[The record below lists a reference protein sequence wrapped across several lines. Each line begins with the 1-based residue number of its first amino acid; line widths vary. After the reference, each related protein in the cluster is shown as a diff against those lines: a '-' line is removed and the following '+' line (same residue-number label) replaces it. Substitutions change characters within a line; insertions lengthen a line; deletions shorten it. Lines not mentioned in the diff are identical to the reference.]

1 MFDANSLVS
10 KFLKFVLSWL
20 SYVFIIHVSFERN
33 KQNKYQNVKIL
44 KQKPFLN
51 DLVDSFYGIM
61 IQ

>member
-10 KFLKFVLSWL
+10 RFLKFVLSWL

-51 DLVDSFYGIM
+51 DLVDSFNGIM